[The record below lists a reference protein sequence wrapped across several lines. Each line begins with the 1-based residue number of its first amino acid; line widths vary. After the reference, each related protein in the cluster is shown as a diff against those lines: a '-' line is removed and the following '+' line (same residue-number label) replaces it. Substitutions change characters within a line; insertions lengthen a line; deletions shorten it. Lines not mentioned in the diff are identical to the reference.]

1 MVIQID
7 SREKSRAIQRIL
19 EYFDT
24 NDVKHFIS
32 KLPVGDYMSYDN
44 PRLVI
49 DRKQNLLEVA
59 QNVAQGHER
68 FIKEIKRANEF
79 EIKIVFL
86 VEHGGNIHTLEDVQ
100 GWKNPRLVN
109 SPLALSGERLFK
121 IMTAIQGK
129 YGVEWLFCDK
139 RSTGKRI
146 VEILGG

>member
-19 EYFDT
+19 EYFDK

-32 KLPVGDYMSYDN
+32 KLPVGDYMSYNN
-44 PRLVI
+44 PRLII

-86 VEHGGNIHTLEDVQ
+86 VEHGGNIHNLEDVQ
-100 GWKNPRLVN
+100 GWKNPRLTN

-121 IMTAIQGK
+121 IMAAIQGK

>member
-19 EYFDT
+19 EYFDK

-100 GWKNPRLVN
+100 GWKNPRLTN